1 MKFAA
6 LISLAVA
13 ALPAYA
19 QAPSQFRTS
28 APLTISGG
36 DALHLA
42 DLPFEAYRDARNDL
56 ADVRIFNAGGE
67 SVPFAWAGQSDPVLE
82 ATPPI
87 ELPIFPV
94 SRLDPVT
101 SGSGAEVTVR
111 AADGTL
117 VSIRGAT
124 TKAKTVAR
132 PAAWLLDASR
142 TTEELRAL
150 ALQWQAGPGTEMVT
164 VRVEASDDLKSW
176 RMLAAA
182 PLVRLESEGRILVQ
196 PRVEFTPHK
205 AKYYRLTADAPTFAL
220 DAVRGEHVPR
230 GRLPDRQV
238 RRLPASPG
246 AAEGEHVYDLGA
258 RLPVEVLRL
267 IPQQDNAVVSAMIF
281 SRDDPKAPWRTIARA
296 GFYRLKRDGTEVS
309 SPPIDIGRRPA
320 RYWMARLDPGSSAG
334 APTLEVHWRARSLVF
349 VAQGEPP
356 FYLAFGNPQAASTA
370 LPLTTLVPQY
380 EKGKERKL
388 DFAKVGEV
396 RAGPPPSRWDNL
408 VGSLNPRRIALW
420 AILVGGVIALG
431 VMAWRLSRQM
441 SKPPVA

>member
-6 LISLAVA
+6 LIFLAA
-13 ALPAYA
+13 FPAYA
-19 QAPSQFRTS
+19 QAPTQFRTS

-42 DLPFEAYRDARNDL
+42 DLPPEAYRDARSDL
-56 ADVRIFNAGGE
+56 ADVRIFNAAGE
-67 SVPFAWAGQSDPVLE
+67 SVPFAWAGKSDPVLE
-82 ATPPI
+82 VAPPI

-94 SRLDPVT
+94 SRLEPVT
-101 SGSGAEVTVR
+101 SGASAEVTVR

-117 VSIRGAT
+117 VSGRGARS
-124 TKAKTVAR
+124 KAKAVVR

-142 TTEELRAL
+142 ATEDLRAL

-164 VRVEASDDLKSW
+164 VRVEASDDLKGW
-176 RMLAAA
+176 RTLAAS
-182 PLVRLESEGRILVQ
+182 PLVRLESEGRVLVQ
-196 PRVEFTPHK
+196 PRVEFTPQK

-220 DAVRGEHVPR
+220 ESVRGEHVPR
-230 GRLPDRQV
+230 GKLPDRQV
-238 RRLPASPG
+238 RSLAASPG
-246 AAEGEHVYDLGA
+246 PEEGEYVYDLGA

-267 IPQQDNAVVSAMIF
+267 VPRQDNAVVSAMIF
-281 SRDDPKAPWRTIARA
+281 SRDDPKAPWRAVAHA
-296 GFYRLKRDGTEVS
+296 GFYRLKRDGAEVS
-309 SPPIDIGRRPA
+309 SPPIDIGRRAA
-320 RYWMARLDPGSSAG
+320 RYWMARLAPGSSAG
-334 APTLEVHWRARSLVF
+334 APVLEVQWRPHGLVF

-370 LPLTTLVPQY
+370 LALTTLVPQY
-380 EKGKERKL
+380 EKGKERQL
-388 DFAKVGEV
+388 AFAKVGDV

-441 SKPPVA
+441 SKPAG

>member
-1 MKFAA
+1 MKFA
-6 LISLAVA
+6 LLVSLAVA
-13 ALPAYA
+13 AFPAYA
-19 QAPSQFRTS
+19 QAPSQFRMS
-28 APLTISGG
+28 APLTIAGG

-42 DLPFEAYRDARNDL
+42 DVPFEVYREARKDL
-56 ADVRIFNAGGE
+56 ADVRIFNAAGE

-82 ATPPI
+82 VTPPI
-87 ELPIFPV
+87 ALPIFPV

-101 SGSGAEVTVR
+101 SGTGAEVTVR

-117 VSIRGAT
+117 VSVRGAT
-124 TKAKTVAR
+124 TRMKTVAR

-142 TTEELRAL
+142 ATEDLRAL
-150 ALQWQAGPGTEMVT
+150 ALQWNAGPGAEMVT
-164 VRVEASDDLKSW
+164 VRVEASDDLKAW
-176 RMLAAA
+176 RTLAAA
-182 PLVRLESEGRILVQ
+182 PLVRLESEGRVLVQ
-196 PRVEFTPHK
+196 PRVEFTPQK

-238 RRLPASPG
+238 RSVPASPG
-246 AAEGEHVYDLGA
+246 TVEGEHVYDVGA

-267 IPQQDNAVVSAMIF
+267 LPHQDNAVVSATILA
-281 SRDDPKAPWRTIARA
+281 RDDPKAPWRMVARA

-309 SPPIDIGRRPA
+309 SPPIDIGRRAA

-334 APTLEVHWRARSLVF
+334 APTLEVQWRAHGFVF

-356 FYLAFGNPQAASTA
+356 FHLAFGNPQAAATA

-380 EKGKERKL
+380 ERGKERRL
-388 DFAKVGEV
+388 AFAKVGEV

-431 VMAWRLSRQM
+431 VMAWKLSRQM
-441 SKPPVA
+441 SRP

>member
-94 SRLDPVT
+94 SRLDAVT
-101 SGSGAEVTVR
+101 SGQGAEVTVR

-124 TKAKTVAR
+124 TRAKTVAR

-176 RMLAAA
+176 RTLAAA
-182 PLVRLESEGRILVQ
+182 PLVRLESEGRVLLQ

-220 DAVRGEHVPR
+220 DAVRGEHEQR
-230 GRLPDRQV
+230 GKLPDRQMRTV
-238 RRLPASPG
+238 LGNPG
-246 AAEGEHVYDLGA
+246 ATEGEHVFDLGA
-258 RLPVEVLRL
+258 RLPVEALRL
-267 IPQQDNAVVSAMIF
+267 IPQQDNAVILATIY
-281 SRDDPKAPWRTIARA
+281 SRDDPKAPWRAVANA
-296 GFYRLKRDGTEVS
+296 GFYRLKRDGTDVS
-309 SPPIDIGRRPA
+309 SPSIEIGRRAA
-320 RYWMARLDPGSSAG
+320 RYWMARLAPGSSAG
-334 APTLEVHWRARSLVF
+334 APQLEVKWRTPELVF
-349 VAQGEPP
+349 VAQGSPP

-370 LPLTTLVPQY
+370 L
-380 EKGKERKL
+380 
-388 DFAKVGEV
+388 
-396 RAGPPPSRWDNL
+396 
-408 VGSLNPRRIALW
+408 
-420 AILVGGVIALG
+420 
-431 VMAWRLSRQM
+431 
-441 SKPPVA
+441 